1 MVVGL
6 TGGIGTGKSTV
17 AKLFELLGVKIFN
30 SDESAKEQYFVPAI
44 KQRVIDLLGNECY
57 LTANKEGNNE
67 KTLNRK
73 HISNKIFSDTTLLK
87 KLNAIIHPAVIN
99 DFKIFATAN
108 PGKLIIKESALLY
121 EVGLDKGLDKII
133 LVTSPLELRIER
145 VMKRDGS
152 SREEILNKI
161 KSQLSD
167 EEKLKLTDLVIRNNE
182 QEFLITQTL
191 DMFKKLN
198 NV

>member
-17 AKLFELLGVKIFN
+17 AKLFELLGAKVFN
-30 SDESAKEQYFVPAI
+30 SDENAKEQYFIPFI
-44 KQRVIDLLGNECY
+44 KQQVIDLLGKECY
-57 LTANKEGNNE
+57 TDE

-73 HISNKIFSDTTLLK
+73 HISTKIFSDTTLLK
-87 KLNAIIHPAVIN
+87 KLNAIIHPAVIK
-99 DFKIFATAN
+99 DFKAFAKLY
-108 PGKLIIKESALLY
+108 PGKLIIKESALLF
-121 EVGLDKGLDKII
+121 EVGLDKELDKVI

-145 VMKRDGS
+145 VMKRDGLN
-152 SREEILNKI
+152 REEIVNKI

-167 EEKLKLTDLVIRNNE
+167 EEKLKLTDLVIKNDE

-191 DMFKKLN
+191 DIFKKLN
-198 NV
+198 HV